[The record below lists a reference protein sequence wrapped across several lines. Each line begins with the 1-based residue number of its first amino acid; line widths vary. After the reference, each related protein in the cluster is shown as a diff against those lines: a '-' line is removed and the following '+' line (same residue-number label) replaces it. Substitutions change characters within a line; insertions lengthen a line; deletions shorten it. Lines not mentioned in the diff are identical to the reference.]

1 MQRVFIESHSM
12 SNVSA
17 GVAPTAGRSRALSAT
32 SPPLSRRPRTRRPRA
47 ERRAEILEA
56 ARSVFAERG
65 YGDAGMAEIAE
76 RAGVVE
82 GTVYSYFETKRA
94 LLVAVME
101 RFYDDLIR
109 ETASGLAAVRGVENR
124 IRFVIQRQLETF
136 TADLGLCR
144 VILREARPD
153 VALYEEAVLD
163 LNRRYTGLALQ
174 VLEQGVASGE
184 LRRDIVPSVIRD
196 LIYGGIEHAVWRFVF
211 AEGALEA
218 ETLAD
223 QLADAILC
231 GIRPPAE
238 EPGRDET
245 LARLERAVRRLESRL
260 PESHASE
267 SRWSPSY
274 VSGSP
279 SSEPGDARD
288 GGRGAG
294 RGKDAR

>member
-1 MQRVFIESHSM
+1 
-12 SNVSA
+12 
-17 GVAPTAGRSRALSAT
+17 
-32 SPPLSRRPRTRRPRA
+32 
-47 ERRAEILEA
+47 
-56 ARSVFAERG
+56 
-65 YGDAGMAEIAE
+65 
-76 RAGVVE
+76 
-82 GTVYSYFETKRA
+82 
-94 LLVAVME
+94 ME